1 MTTSKQ
7 IPALLRANRN
17 ERFSKRAILTQQD
30 MLDMHTP
37 FMPPSA
43 KVKRL
48 AEHLLKFGIII
59 VECEPGE
66 FLIGVP
72 VFDGETRIMT
82 PYGKLETWSERFDT
96 EWHVRW
102 TYTKKE
108 RETYEH
114 NCNAAG

>member
-7 IPALLRANRN
+7 IPALLRTDPN
-17 ERFSKRAILTQQD
+17 ERFSKRAILTQQQIMD
-30 MLDMHTP
+30 IYMP
-37 FMPPSA
+37 FAPSSM
-43 KVKRL
+43 KVKAL
-48 AEHLLKFGIII
+48 AEILLKFGITV

-72 VFDGETRIMT
+72 VFNSETRIMT

-102 TYTKKE
+102 TYTNKE
-108 RETYEH
+108 REIYEQ
-114 NCNAAG
+114 NRNA